1 MWFKSKSEL
10 VHEGKALPGRAEEF
24 SVPEQHRVLGTPLRP
39 PFPDGLE
46 RAVFGMGCF
55 WGAEELFWKV
65 PGVYTTAVG
74 YAGGFTANPS
84 YEEVCTGRT
93 GHTEVALVV
102 YDPEKVTYGQ
112 LLRVFW
118 ERHDP
123 TQGMRQGNDVGTQY
137 RSVIL
142 TSSDGQLEEAKRS
155 RDIYQEVL
163 RGHGNGDITTEIAP
177 ETSFF
182 YAEAY
187 HQQYLA
193 VHVNGYRCHSTT
205 GVPFPEDS

>member
-1 MWFKSKSEL
+1 MWFKSRVS
-10 VHEGKALPGRAEEF
+10 VVPEGEALPGRAEEF

-102 YDPEKVTYGQ
+102 YD
-112 LLRVFW
+112 R
-118 ERHDP
+118 R
-123 TQGMRQGNDVGTQY
+123 R
-137 RSVIL
+137 
-142 TSSDGQLEEAKRS
+142 
-155 RDIYQEVL
+155 
-163 RGHGNGDITTEIAP
+163 
-177 ETSFF
+177 
-182 YAEAY
+182 
-187 HQQYLA
+187 
-193 VHVNGYRCHSTT
+193 
-205 GVPFPEDS
+205 